1 MMDIQLPPRID
12 GGEPPVLK
20 GARQITIIGANG
32 SGKSRFCSQLV
43 KSCGDKA
50 YRISALRALFPMDDE
65 RQAKLPGSIADMF
78 DRINA
83 STPQVTNTASTEFD
97 KLTYVMLTDEFRDLM
112 NYKAHL
118 LMGEE
123 MPFPKTKLDTTVR
136 MWQEV
141 FPKNKVLRENGKLL
155 FTTEGQSDKYS
166 SLRLS
171 DGEKAVLYYI
181 GAVLYAMP
189 DAVIVVDDP
198 ETFIHRSIMQT
209 LWNVIEEMRPDCS
222 FIYNTHNVEFASSRV
237 DNQCVWVKN
246 FDPEHVAWDYEVMPS
261 SQSLDDAIY
270 FELLGSRKPV
280 LFIEGDETHS
290 IDSKLYPLIFP
301 DYTVKP
307 LGSCNRVIETVRS
320 FGNLRTFH
328 QLDSYGIVD
337 RDRRSEE
344 EVEYL
349 RKKNIFVPDVAEIE
363 NMLLIEGVV
372 RSMARW
378 RKRNADEVF
387 GKVRRSVMNQFS
399 REIKSQALMHTRH
412 RVKHDVELRIDMK
425 FRNIG
430 ALENHMV
437 DLVNEINPRGY
448 YEDLCRL
455 FHRYAVDGD
464 YRAVLRVFN
473 QKTML
478 SECNVAGL
486 CGYARKED
494 YVKGVLTVLKAGG
507 KEAREIRDA
516 IKACLAVPDGD
527 A

>member
-123 MPFPKTKLDTTVR
+123 MP
-136 MWQEV
+136 

-372 RSMARW
+372 RSMAHW

-430 ALENHMV
+430 ALEDHML

-516 IKACLAVPDGD
+516 IKACLAVPDGE

>member
-1 MMDIQLPPRID
+1 
-12 GGEPPVLK
+12 
-20 GARQITIIGANG
+20 
-32 SGKSRFCSQLV
+32 
-43 KSCGDKA
+43 
-50 YRISALRALFPMDDE
+50 
-65 RQAKLPGSIADMF
+65 
-78 DRINA
+78 
-83 STPQVTNTASTEFD
+83 
-97 KLTYVMLTDEFRDLM
+97 
-112 NYKAHL
+112 
-118 LMGEE
+118 
-123 MPFPKTKLDTTVR
+123 
-136 MWQEV
+136 
-141 FPKNKVLRENGKLL
+141 
-155 FTTEGQSDKYS
+155 
-166 SLRLS
+166 
-171 DGEKAVLYYI
+171 
-181 GAVLYAMP
+181 
-189 DAVIVVDDP
+189 
-198 ETFIHRSIMQT
+198 
-209 LWNVIEEMRPDCS
+209 
-222 FIYNTHNVEFASSRV
+222 
-237 DNQCVWVKN
+237 
-246 FDPEHVAWDYEVMPS
+246 
-261 SQSLDDAIY
+261 
-270 FELLGSRKPV
+270 
-280 LFIEGDETHS
+280 
-290 IDSKLYPLIFP
+290 
-301 DYTVKP
+301 
-307 LGSCNRVIETVRS
+307 VRS

-430 ALENHMV
+430 ALEDHML

-516 IKACLAVPDGD
+516 IKACLAVPDG
-527 A
+527 AA